1 MNSPNQFEDASRQ
14 RENELRE
21 REHALRLRE
30 LEAELHQPAPL
41 PTSKHHE
48 PMRSVQRWAKRAKH
62 IAIFIGIVVVTMVTV
77 KIATQL
83 AAGVMVLGIAWV
95 AYKIFFERNGSKK
108 GQG

>member
-1 MNSPNQFEDASRQ
+1 MNSPHQFDEASQQ
-14 RENELRE
+14 REKELQE

-30 LEAELHQPAPL
+30 LEAELHQSMPL
-41 PTSKHHE
+41 PTTKHHE
-48 PMRSVQRWAKRAKH
+48 PTRSVQQWAKKAKN
-62 IAIFIGIVVVTMVTV
+62 IALFVGIVVVTMVAV

-108 GQG
+108 DER